1 MRPSALD
8 LEDWDQGVP
17 LVGTLDD
24 LSILLYEPKDAKY
37 SKTVVAMWI
46 FVD

>member
-8 LEDWDQGVP
+8 LDQGVP

-24 LSILLYEPKDAKY
+24 LSILLHEPKDAKY

-46 FVD
+46 FVGQRR